1 MILIYLLTLKLAKFV
16 LSDHD
21 SVYLSLDLHYVYT
34 CGPGIWRLNLDLLND
49 ENFCSQI
56 SELISAH
63 LEFIEAFPA
72 IHEWWDFLKESIK
85 ETALFLG
92 MEKSRQLNRDRVHIT
107 NSLIN
112 AQQDFLAGNVLA
124 KRTIDSLESK

>member
-21 SVYLSLDLHYVYT
+21 SVYLSLDLHDVYT
-34 CGPGIWRLNLDLLND
+34 SGPGIWRLNLDLLND

-63 LEFIEAFPA
+63 LEFIKA
-72 IHEWWDFLKESIK
+72 
-85 ETALFLG
+85 
-92 MEKSRQLNRDRVHIT
+92 MNSRMVGFFER
-107 NSLIN
+107 
-112 AQQDFLAGNVLA
+112 
-124 KRTIDSLESK
+124 IDQRNCVIFGPGKISPT